1 MDTPSTPRRRWG
13 LVLGWAVVGAAL
25 AATFLSYFSPDM
37 AVTLANFVWS
47 CFGG

>member
-1 MDTPSTPRRRWG
+1 MDTAPTRRRWA
-13 LVLGWAVVGAAL
+13 LLLGWTVAAAVL